1 MTQRMTWPAERFFW
15 AVLEAPGVKKAG
27 ELPPGLVTLLD
38 EHVPVS
44 VNDLHAVCVPLKQG
58 RLAVCAAMTLELS
71 DLPMDTLALT
81 PDSLPYFFRDEGIS
95 AARFN
100 MLVGVFE
107 PSPFRKARLT
117 NHAFA
122 AGIALLCG
130 TLLTIGLHRRASHWQ
145 ENAIHARAAAKS
157 LAASVIADGRPDD
170 LASQAAR
177 LRGIDAALLSSSSST
192 DAAVSLAA
200 FLSVWPAN
208 VPSRPQ
214 SISVRASGI
223 SVAVSLDGDPSA
235 FLSSLTPPAG
245 WALDEP
251 RLNTSDTV
259 TRLSLNFRPLVD
271 QP

>member
-1 MTQRMTWPAERFFW
+1 MTQRMTWPAERLFW
-15 AVLEAPGVKKAG
+15 AVLEAPGVKHSG
-27 ELPPGLVTLLD
+27 ILPPGLVTLLD
-38 EHVPVS
+38 EHVPANVR
-44 VNDLHAVCVPLKQG
+44 DLHAVCAPLKHG
-58 RLAVCAAMTLELS
+58 RLAVCAAMTLELAA
-71 DLPMDTLALT
+71 LPVNTLTLT
-81 PDSLPYFFRDEGIS
+81 PDSLPGFLEDQGIS
-95 AARFN
+95 AAHLN
-100 MLVGVFE
+100 LLVGVFE
-107 PSPFRKARLT
+107 PRPVRAARLT
-117 NHAFA
+117 RHAFA

-145 ENAIHARAAAKS
+145 ENATNARAAARS
-157 LAASVIADGRPDD
+157 LAASVMTDGRPED

-177 LRGIDAALLSSSSST
+177 LRGIDDALLKSSSSP

-200 FLSVWPAN
+200 FLSVWPAK

-235 FLSSLTPPAG
+235 FLSSLAPPAG

-251 RLNTSDTV
+251 RLNTSDTA
-259 TRLSLNFRPLVD
+259 TRLSLHVRPLAD